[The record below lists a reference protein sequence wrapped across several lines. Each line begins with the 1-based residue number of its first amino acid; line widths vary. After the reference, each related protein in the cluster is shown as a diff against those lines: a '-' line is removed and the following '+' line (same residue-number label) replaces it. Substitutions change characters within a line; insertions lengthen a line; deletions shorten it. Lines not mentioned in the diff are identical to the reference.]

1 MTHKKQV
8 LIVNTSGLGV
18 GGITSHM
25 INYISNIN
33 TEYEF
38 TVVATIFHE
47 KQVIDNLESLGC
59 QIISMANRKKQLLK
73 YYNELKQLMASKQFD
88 IIHVHGN
95 ISLHPLL
102 K

>member
-47 KQVIDNLESLGC
+47 KQVIDNLESLVV
-59 QIISMANRKKQLLK
+59 RL
-73 YYNELKQLMASKQFD
+73 
-88 IIHVHGN
+88 
-95 ISLHPLL
+95 SLWPIA
-102 K
+102 KNNY